1 MSLATTCTNC
11 STCFRV
17 VQDQLRVSEGWVRC
31 GHCQQV
37 FNALESLFDLDAP
50 HQPVALPPAAPG
62 PGRGVWQ
69 TEATAR
75 WMRQRSTGNDAPAER
90 EEPLSDDVLA
100 ALQAEAAPA
109 LPTVDDAPDL
119 PPDDATDDEEDEDDG
134 LPTAPPATVEAPFH
148 TNPPP
153 AEPAP
158 LFAPAP
164 TPAPALVVQ
173 PEALLPPPEIAEPAP
188 LDDGV
193 GETAFAPFSAAEER
207 REPVFEATRYEP
219 HGFEDDA
226 VAPPP
231 VPSYPYTGAPSS
243 DVLAEAPLRIVET
256 VPITVAPP
264 HDDEDGGPTSAAMLL
279 TEPTDAP
286 ALLPA
291 ADEVETAPAP
301 EPEAAEPEPS
311 AAPPAETAPPDA
323 PANATVDPLLPSFL
337 VAAEQR
343 ERYRPVA
350 RWAFGAVAALL
361 TASLVVQVAWHWRER
376 LAMAWPVM
384 QGPLASLCGVAGCE
398 LGAPRE
404 INAVVVDNTAVA
416 RPPGSSGYR
425 LTVQLH
431 NRATHPVAVPNI
443 DLVLTDAQGAVVAR
457 RVLEPADFNYRETA
471 LAAQAELQWTAE
483 FTLSEGSLVG
493 YTVAAFYP

>member
-75 WMRQRSTGNDAPAER
+75 WMRQRSSGHDAPAER

-100 ALQAEAAPA
+100 ALQAEAAPV
-109 LPTVDDAPDL
+109 LPAVEEAPEDAPD
-119 PPDDATDDEEDEDDG
+119 DEDD
-134 LPTAPPATVEAPFH
+134 TF
-148 TNPPP
+148 
-153 AEPAP
+153 PAP
-158 LFAPAP
+158 VDLADETAAAPAP
-164 TPAPALVVQ
+164 
-173 PEALLPPPEIAEPAP
+173 EALPLPRETSAEAALAVEREGPPAASLPPEPVEPSP
-188 LDDGV
+188 LDDGI
-193 GETAFAPFSAAEER
+193 GETAFAPFPVTDER
-207 REPVFEATRYEP
+207 REPVFEATHHEP
-219 HGFEDDA
+219 HGFGEDGAPDA
-226 VAPPP
+226 VPATLDLEAEAERE
-231 VPSYPYTGAPSS
+231 SERHDLAAQ
-243 DVLAEAPLRIVET
+243 AEAPRE
-256 VPITVAPP
+256 A
-264 HDDEDGGPTSAAMLL
+264 HADAGPTSAAMLL
-279 TEPTDAP
+279 SEPAEPPGDLTETRAEADPEEILPPPETRDEPAVVEAP
-286 ALLPA
+286 L
-291 ADEVETAPAP
+291 ESSV
-301 EPEAAEPEPS
+301 PEPS
-311 AAPPAETAPPDA
+311 SEPT
-323 PANATVDPLLPSFL
+323 LPSFL
-337 VAAEQR
+337 AAAAQR
-343 ERYRPVA
+343 DRWERPAA
-350 RWAFGAVAALL
+350 RWAFGALAGLL
-361 TASLVVQVAWHWRER
+361 GLVLVGQVAWHWRER
-376 LAMAWPVM
+376 LAMAWPVT
-384 QGPLASLCGVAGCE
+384 QGPLASLCAAAGCE

-404 INAVVVDNTAVA
+404 INAVVVDNTALA

-431 NRATHPVAVPNI
+431 NRATHPVATPSV

-457 RVLEPADFNYRETA
+457 RVLSPADFDYREPA

-483 FTLSEGSLVG
+483 FTLAEGTLVG

>member
-75 WMRQRSTGNDAPAER
+75 WMRQRSSGHDAPAER

-100 ALQAEAAPA
+100 ALQAEASPA
-109 LPTVDDAPDL
+109 LPAVEEPAELLPD
-119 PPDDATDDEEDEDDG
+119 DDEEVDFA
-134 LPTAPPATVEAPFH
+134 APPGLTDEMPAAESPAVPMSEAPLDVG
-148 TNPPP
+148 P
-153 AEPAP
+153 AATSSPAESVEPAP
-158 LFAPAP
+158 L
-164 TPAPALVVQ
+164 
-173 PEALLPPPEIAEPAP
+173 E
-188 LDDGV
+188 DDGV
-193 GETAFAPFSAAEER
+193 GETAFAPFPVTEER

-219 HGFEDDA
+219 HGF
-226 VAPPP
+226 
-231 VPSYPYTGAPSS
+231 
-243 DVLAEAPLRIVET
+243 
-256 VPITVAPP
+256 
-264 HDDEDGGPTSAAMLL
+264 DEDVSAPAEQAALDLRAPAAAAEDGRSERQDEAGESAREETREEEPAAAHGPDAGPTSAAMLL
-279 TEPTDAP
+279 SGPTDD
-286 ALLPA
+286 ALA
-291 ADEVETAPAP
+291 RAPAP
-301 EPEAAEPEPS
+301 DEIALEAQALAAPLVDMPAEPAIEPSPEPAPEAPSEAE
-311 AAPPAETAPPDA
+311 
-323 PANATVDPLLPSFL
+323 VPSFL
-337 VAAEQR
+337 AAAAQR
-343 ERYRPVA
+343 DRWERPAA
-350 RWAFGAVAALL
+350 RWAFGALAGLLGLAL
-361 TASLVVQVAWHWRER
+361 VGQVAWHWRER
-376 LAMAWPVM
+376 LAMAWPVT
-384 QGPLASLCGVAGCE
+384 QGPLASLCAAAGCE

-404 INAVVVDNTAVA
+404 LNAVVVDNTALA

-431 NRATHPVAVPNI
+431 NRANHPVATPSV

-457 RVLEPADFNYRETA
+457 RVLSPTDFDYQEPA

-483 FTLSEGSLVG
+483 FTLAEGTLVG